1 MEDEMETNG
10 IVSLSNVEIEL
21 VSGAKSIVG
30 RYWDSLA
37 SWFEGLSGP
46 PGTATLALSGDE
58 IADLTR
64 YVEGSGGSVTSS
76 GSLIEGT
83 LNIRLTSGDGTFTF
97 VNVTGIR

>member
-10 IVSLSNVEIEL
+10 IVSLSNVEIEQ
-21 VSGAKSIVG
+21 VSGSKSILG

-37 SWFEGLSGP
+37 SWFDGLSGP
-46 PGTATLALSGDE
+46 PGTASIPMSSGE

-64 YVEGSGGSVTSS
+64 YVEESGGSATSS

>member
-1 MEDEMETNG
+1 METNG
-10 IVSLSNVEIEL
+10 IVSLTNVEIEQ

-37 SWFEGLSGP
+37 SWFDGLSGP
-46 PGTATLALSGDE
+46 PGTATLPLSDGE
-58 IADLTR
+58 IVDLTH
-64 YVEGSGGSVTSS
+64 YVEESGGSASFS
-76 GSLIEGT
+76 GSLVEGT